1 MVLLIRQALGR
12 GVLVQ
17 TESQQ
22 SKVKNAFI
30 GHIESMLS
38 TLLPIKQNIRPKLQR
53 IIDNAVDLAN
63 TMTRERALFL
73 CRVIPTGRAIEDMY
87 MEVSDEDQKGKVF
100 MCTFPM
106 FCRRIMDEGTGRN
119 VCLVKADVE
128 LESAFQSS

>member
-1 MVLLIRQALGR
+1 MIRQALGR

-30 GHIESMLS
+30 SHIESMLS
-38 TLLPIKQNIRPKLQR
+38 TLLPIKQNIQPKLQR